1 MAWSPVFMLLRKAA
15 SIFEIDVAVHS
26 DRDFSFTGWKLSL

>member
-1 MAWSPVFMLLRKAA
+1 MEPGFYGITQAA
-15 SIFEIDVAVHS
+15 SIFQIDVAVHS